1 MSQDLIMFFPDAD
14 PEELHH
20 LDNATEGFD
29 EKQLQMFAAMYRT
42 KRQSTQTIL
51 LTTLLGFIGLAGINR
66 FLMNQI
72 GMGIAYLLTG
82 GFCLI
87 GTIID
92 AINHKRM
99 TLDFNIAQMNECAS
113 IVMRRG

>member
-66 FLMNQI
+66 FLMDHKQFAKAFGAVTMQDI
-72 GMGIAYLLTG
+72 GQGLDP
-82 GFCLI
+82 LI
-87 GTIID
+87 QFLRLD
-92 AINHKRM
+92 AGDSR
-99 TLDFNIAQMNECAS
+99 FQ
-113 IVMRRG
+113 